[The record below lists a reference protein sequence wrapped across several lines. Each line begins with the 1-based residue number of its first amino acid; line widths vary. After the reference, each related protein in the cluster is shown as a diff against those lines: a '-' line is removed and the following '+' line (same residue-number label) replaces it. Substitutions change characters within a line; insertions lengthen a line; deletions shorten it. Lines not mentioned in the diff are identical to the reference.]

1 MKVTVTGM
9 VLRSPVRHND
19 RTDIL
24 TVYTPTHGRLSVA
37 IGAGG
42 GKSGRQRRAATMPL
56 SLVEFQVTDRST
68 ERLQRAS
75 SLAAL
80 SAYRTIYFD
89 PVKSMLAM
97 FMAEFLNKLLRD
109 ASPDPTM
116 YRYIADSAALL
127 DAVDDRRMLPNFH
140 IAFLAGL
147 TAFAGI
153 SPDTSGYHK
162 DALFDMVSGRY
173 ATLPPPHRAVLSGD
187 RVRIPLILKRMT
199 FANQHLFRFTRLQ
212 RREVLDGLLR
222 YFGLHFPGTD
232 NLSSPQILS
241 EILS

>member
-56 SLVEFQVTDRST
+56 SIVEFQVSDRSS
-68 ERLQRAS
+68 EHLQRAS

-80 SAYRTIYFD
+80 SAYRSIYFH
-89 PVKSMLAM
+89 PLKQSIALLI
-97 FMAEFLNKLLRD
+97 AEFLNRLLRD
-109 ASPDPTM
+109 STPDPVM
-116 YRYIADSAALL
+116 YRYVTESVRLL
-127 DAVDDRRMLPNFH
+127 DDIANDKMLANFH
-140 IAFLAGL
+140 IAFLAGVA
-147 TAFAGI
+147 TFAGI
-153 SPDTSGYHK
+153 APDVSNYSSV
-162 DALFDMVSGRY
+162 AVFDMEAGRY
-173 ATLPPPHRAVLSGD
+173 TTMLPAHRHVLTGAD
-187 RVRIPLILKRMT
+187 ARLPLLLARMN
-199 FANQHLFRFTRLQ
+199 FANQHRFRFSRIQ
-212 RREVLDGLLR
+212 RRSILEGILK

-232 NLSSPQILS
+232 NLRSPGILS